1 MFVSSNEDMR
11 QLSGILYGI
20 ILSSLDLNVSD
31 KRIKDLIASIMDKNR
46 NKSLELYASLY
57 ALSSLQEYKFYN
69 ADKNCAPLIE
79 QNLFD
84 SIGKYKFLFY
94 LDYNIIV
101 S

>member
-20 ILSSLDLNVSD
+20 ILSTLDLNVSD
-31 KRIKDLIASIMDKNR
+31 KRIKDLIASIMDKSR
-46 NKSLELYASLY
+46 SKSLELYASLY

-69 ADKNCAPLIE
+69 ADKNCSPLIE

-84 SIGKYKFLFY
+84 SIGE
-94 LDYNIIV
+94 
-101 S
+101 

>member
-20 ILSSLDLNVSD
+20 ILSALDLNVSD

-69 ADKNCAPLIE
+69 ADTNCSPLIE

-84 SIGKYKFLFY
+84 SIGKHTFLFY
-94 LDYNIIV
+94 
-101 S
+101 